1 MPSSLVYGETAT
13 VLMELGFPVNP
24 FTLNSATLGVLDE
37 DYLDGTLIGDD
48 VSPYVYSVGIS
59 RGRSSQ
65 LDEFGAGRCTIVL
78 NNNDRRFDPTNQS
91 SPYWDTTLGRSGV
104 TPRRKVT
111 VIVNSTTVFVGRIAD
126 IDLNYDFANK
136 STVTIS
142 VVDDFVL
149 LANAYTGAALTPT
162 SELSGARMTYILNQP
177 EIDYPATRSISTG
190 IATLGAYQIDAN
202 SNALTYVQQIAQ
214 AESGLCFISR
224 DGILTFSDR
233 VAAAFATVAAYFT
246 DTGANIPYQTLS
258 VVYGQELLYNRVQVT
273 RVSGTV
279 QEVDNLTSQA
289 EYGISTYAIDN
300 VLLATDSDALAL
312 ANNLLTLY
320 ANPEYR
326 FDAMTVMVSNLSVA
340 NRNIVNALD
349 IGQVISITRSY
360 STGTPASVTALYAIE
375 RINHTILPSLHSVEF
390 GLRQTDL
397 LFQFILNDATY
408 GVLDSTN
415 ALA

>member
-1 MPSSLVYGETAT
+1 MPSTLVYGEQAT
-13 VLMELGFPVNP
+13 VLMELGFPINP
-24 FTLNSATLGVLDE
+24 FTLDSATLGVLDQN
-37 DYLDGTLIGDD
+37 YLDGTLLGDD
-48 VSPYVYSVGIS
+48 VSAYVQSIAIA

-91 SPYWDTTLGRSGV
+91 SPYWNSTLGQSGV

-111 VIVNSTTVFVGRIAD
+111 VNLNSTTVFVGRIAD
-126 IDLNYDFANK
+126 IDLDYDFANK

-149 LANAYTGAALTPT
+149 LANAYTGAALVPT
-162 SELSGARMTYILNQP
+162 SQLSGARMTYILDQP
-177 EIDYPATRSISTG
+177 EISFPATRSISTG
-190 IATLGAYQIDAN
+190 VATLGAYTIDAN
-202 SNALTYVQQIAQ
+202 TNALTYVQQIAQ

-233 VAAAFATVAAYFT
+233 VAAAFATVAAYFS
-246 DTGANIPYQTLS
+246 DTGGNIGYQTLAI
-258 VVYGQELLYNRVQVT
+258 VYGQELLYNRVQVT
-273 RVSGTV
+273 RVGGTV
-279 QEVDNLTSQA
+279 QTANSLTSQA

-320 ANPEYR
+320 ALPDYR
-326 FDAMTVMVSNLSVA
+326 FDSMTVMVSNLSQA

-349 IGQVISITRSY
+349 IGAVISITRSY

-375 RINHTILPSLHSVEF
+375 RINHSMTAQSHSIEF
-390 GLRQTDL
+390 GLRQTDIL
-397 LFQFILNDATY
+397 YQFILDDAVY
-408 GVLDSTN
+408 GVLDTTN